1 MNAMSSIAIRATSL
15 RTLLGKAEI
24 LHALDLRLPA
34 GRWTAVVGPNGA
46 GKSTL
51 LRVLAGL
58 LPTAGAVTLHGRDL
72 RDWPARERARQ
83 LAWLGQGE
91 PGAEDLSAYDV
102 ALLGRLP
109 HRAWL
114 APPTEADHAAARQ
127 ALQATQVWD
136 LRARR
141 LGDLSGGER
150 QRVLLARA
158 LAVQAP
164 VLLMDEPLAHL
175 DPPHQADWLAVV
187 RRLVAAGGTVVS
199 VLHELGVALHADEL
213 LIVRDGAIAHH
224 GPCASPGTH
233 RALQAAFDERIRVLP
248 VQGSWVALPQEEPI
262 HADRDTPH

>member
-1 MNAMSSIAIRATSL
+1 MSAMFSIAISATST

-58 LPTAGAVTLHGRDL
+58 LPTAGTVTLHGRDL

-141 LGDLSGGER
+141 PVG
-150 QRVLLARA
+150 QRA
-158 LAVQAP
+158 AVQLHHAVGRQQAGQHAQQRRFASAVGADDGGP
-164 VLLMDEPLAHL
+164 ARGGQ
-175 DPPHQADWLAVV
+175 PHVDGVQYLGLSDAGARRSYADSYFFSSNH
-187 RRLVAAGGTVVS
+187 G
-199 VLHELGVALHADEL
+199 HA
-213 LIVRDGAIAHH
+213 R
-224 GPCASPGTH
+224 H
-233 RALQAAFDERIRVLP
+233 R
-248 VQGSWVALPQEEPI
+248 VQRYIS
-262 HADRDTPH
+262 HNR